1 MPSFMSGAQPLV
13 KSYVQSS
20 SFSSP
25 SSSADCEIQKQ
36 VGEIMMNIANKR
48 SLAWSLSRLI
58 ILEKK
63 LKK

>member
-1 MPSFMSGAQPLV
+1 MPSYLSGGQPLV
-13 KSYVQSS
+13 KSYIQSS
-20 SFSSP
+20 SSSSP
-25 SSSADCEIQKQ
+25 ADCEIQKQ

-48 SLAWSLSRLI
+48 SLAWSLSRLV